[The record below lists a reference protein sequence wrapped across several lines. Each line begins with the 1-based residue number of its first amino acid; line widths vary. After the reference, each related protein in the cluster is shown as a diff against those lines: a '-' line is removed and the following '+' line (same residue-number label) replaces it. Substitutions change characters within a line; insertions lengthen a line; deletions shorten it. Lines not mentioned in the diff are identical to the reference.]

1 MAAEHKITLL
11 GPIPYDRITTWK
23 HEVFDRYGCLIY
35 PALALSNLLGKSAR
49 ITPVAHV
56 RKKDQQ
62 TVKTILKGYPGVE
75 LLRITAD
82 QDQGDVIQL
91 RFISKY
97 KSLEK
102 QYGFMDPIMPE
113 DVKHLLDSNYFL
125 VLPVTDFEVSLE
137 TLRFIKEYTTST
149 VVFDAHGVTTAMT
162 SLGDRVVKFW
172 VDRDLWLP
180 YIDIL
185 CMTKEQAKYVWFEK
199 EYTLEEL
206 EESEDL
212 TANAMQALAEHCFTY
227 QIKALYINCGEDGC
241 LVFSKKDDKVIKELV
256 PAARLNEIVDNT
268 GSNESFDAGL
278 VYGLIKTNG
287 DYVKAARFGNVLSA
301 QRVRSI
307 NYDVFDSMEQT
318 NKTVQEIYGE

>member
-1 MAAEHKITLL
+1 MTVEHKISLL

-35 PALALSNLLGKSAR
+35 PVLALSTLLGKSAR

-62 TVKTILKGYPGVE
+62 TIKTILKGYPGVE

-82 QDQGDVIQL
+82 KDQGDVIQL

-125 VLPVTDFEVSLE
+125 VLPVTDFEISLE
-137 TLRFIKEYTTST
+137 TLRFIKEYSEGL
-149 VVFDAHGVTTAMT
+149 VIFDAHGATTAMT
-162 SLGDRVVKFW
+162 SLGDRVIKFW

-180 YIDIL
+180 YIDVLSI
-185 CMTKEQAKYVWFEK
+185 TIEQAKYIWFVK
-199 EYTLEEL
+199 EYSLEQLEEA
-206 EESEDL
+206 EDL
-212 TANAMQALAEHCFTY
+212 TEDTLQAFADHCFNY
-227 QIKALYINCGEDGC
+227 QLKALYINYGDAGC
-241 LVFSKKDDKVIKELV
+241 LVFTKKDDKLIKERI
-256 PAARLNEIVDNT
+256 PAVQLNETVDNT
-268 GSNESFDAGL
+268 GINESFAAGL
-278 VYGLIKTNG
+278 TYGLIKTNG
-287 DYVKAARFGNVLSA
+287 DYVKAARFGNVVGA

-307 NYDVFDSMEQT
+307 DYDVFDSAERT
-318 NKTVQEIYGE
+318 AKIVQETYGD